1 MRLLYIMIQITV
13 NINNCFKENSS
24 HCADLKLVEPLD
36 SRYKDD
42 SDTPVEEGGKPKV
55 QYGVE
60 FTFDA
65 DARVAITL
73 YCQAFE
79 EFTNGMAV

>member
-1 MRLLYIMIQITV
+1 MAKQHYSPDHKCEVL
-13 NINNCFKENSS
+13 FKSVTCLE
-24 HCADLKLVEPLD
+24 LMLIKPLG

-42 SDTPVEEGGKPKV
+42 SDTSVEEGEKPKV

-79 EFTNGMAV
+79 EFSNGMAV

>member
-1 MRLLYIMIQITV
+1 MKNCDV
-13 NINNCFKENSS
+13 NIGSGR
-24 HCADLKLVEPLD
+24 DLLMYECISL
-36 SRYKDD
+36 STFCRYKDD
-42 SDTPVEEGGKPKV
+42 SDAQVEEGAKPKV

-79 EFTNGMAV
+79 EFSNGMAV

>member
-1 MRLLYIMIQITV
+1 MNPDDLLTV
-13 NINNCFKENSS
+13 T
-24 HCADLKLVEPLD
+24 PLYC
-36 SRYKDD
+36 RYKDD

-55 QYGVE
+55 KYGVE

-79 EFTNGMAV
+79 EFSNGMAV

>member
-1 MRLLYIMIQITV
+1 MNCLKEKSCQCANLLLA
-13 NINNCFKENSS
+13 K
-24 HCADLKLVEPLD
+24 PLD
-36 SRYKDD
+36 FRYKDD
-42 SDTPVEEGGKPKV
+42 SDTLGEDGGKPKV

-79 EFTNGMAV
+79 EFSNGMAM

>member
-1 MRLLYIMIQITV
+1 MWLALRV
-13 NINNCFKENSS
+13 VKHPDC
-24 HCADLKLVEPLD
+24 
-36 SRYKDD
+36 RYKDD
-42 SDTPVEEGGKPKV
+42 TDTPVEDGGKPKV

-79 EFTNGMAV
+79 EFSNGMAV

>member
-1 MRLLYIMIQITV
+1 MRTDFLLMTV
-13 NINNCFKENSS
+13 KP
-24 HCADLKLVEPLD
+24 LV

-42 SDTPVEEGGKPKV
+42 SDTSVEDGGKPKV

-79 EFTNGMAV
+79 EFSNGMAM

>member
-1 MRLLYIMIQITV
+1 MSDTAY
-13 NINNCFKENSS
+13 
-24 HCADLKLVEPLD
+24 
-36 SRYKDD
+36 RYKDD
-42 SDTPVEEGGKPKV
+42 ADSPTEEEAKPKV
-55 QYGVE
+55 LYGVE

-79 EFTNGMAV
+79 EFSNGMAA

>member
-1 MRLLYIMIQITV
+1 MITV
-13 NINNCFKENSS
+13 RLKNCFQ
-24 HCADLKLVEPLD
+24 CATLKLVRPLH

-79 EFTNGMAV
+79 EFSNGMAV

>member
-1 MRLLYIMIQITV
+1 MLDVPDTHFVL
-13 NINNCFKENSS
+13 CW
-24 HCADLKLVEPLD
+24 LKLPVY
-36 SRYKDD
+36 RYKDD
-42 SDTPVEEGGKPKV
+42 SDAPVEEGGKPKV

-79 EFTNGMAV
+79 EFSNGMAV

>member
-1 MRLLYIMIQITV
+1 M
-13 NINNCFKENSS
+13 KHHHNSFNEAS
-24 HCADLKLVEPLD
+24 HIGLSLVKCLD
-36 SRYKDD
+36 CRYKDD
-42 SDTPVEEGGKPKV
+42 SDTLAEDGGKPKV

-79 EFTNGMAV
+79 EFSNGMAV

>member
-1 MRLLYIMIQITV
+1 M
-13 NINNCFKENSS
+13 
-24 HCADLKLVEPLD
+24 
-36 SRYKDD
+36 
-42 SDTPVEEGGKPKV
+42 EEGGKPKV

-79 EFTNGMAV
+79 EFSNGMAVYESSTNI

>member
-1 MRLLYIMIQITV
+1 MFIQLLD
-13 NINNCFKENSS
+13 F
-24 HCADLKLVEPLD
+24 
-36 SRYKDD
+36 RYKDD
-42 SDTPVEEGGKPKV
+42 SDTSVDDGGKPKV

-60 FTFDA
+60 FIFDA

-79 EFTNGMAV
+79 EFSNGMAV

>member
-1 MRLLYIMIQITV
+1 MALRVVKHPDY
-13 NINNCFKENSS
+13 
-24 HCADLKLVEPLD
+24 
-36 SRYKDD
+36 RYKDD
-42 SDTPVEEGGKPKV
+42 SDTPVEDGGKPKV

-79 EFTNGMAV
+79 EFSNGMAV